1 MNCCS
6 YCSLKTR
13 EFHAGVHAHCDACT
27 TCLLEPIFRRCIY
40 AIFRFVFCRS
50 NYILQFHA
58 NISRTSFAI
67 SKHYFNATSRYIH
80 DIFYISFIFSL
91 AKIRAGL
98 HQILI
103 NHILPYPKILKLSNH
118 RLSII
123 KCCKLIFI

>member
-13 EFHAGVHAHCDACT
+13 EFHVGVHAHCDACT
-27 TCLLEPIFRRCIY
+27 TCLLEPIFRRCTY
-40 AIFRFVFCRS
+40 AIFRFVFLSFQLHLIFMQIFRVLS
-50 NYILQFHA
+50 LQYRNIILTRQVD
-58 NISRTSFAI
+58 
-67 SKHYFNATSRYIH
+67 IH
-80 DIFYISFIFSL
+80 MTSFIFLNL
-91 AKIRAGL
+91 AKIRVGL